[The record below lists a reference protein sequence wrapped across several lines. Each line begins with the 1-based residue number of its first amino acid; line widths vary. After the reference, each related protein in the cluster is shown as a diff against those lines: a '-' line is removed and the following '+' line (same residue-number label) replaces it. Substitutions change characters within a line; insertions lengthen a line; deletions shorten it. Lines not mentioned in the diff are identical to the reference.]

1 MNQDRAFEILQS
13 GENVFLTGSAGTGK
27 SFLLNKFISYL
38 KDKEINVG
46 ITASTGIASTHIMGT
61 TIHSWS
67 GIGIS
72 KDINDP
78 YVKRFLNRRNSKKIK
93 EIKNTKVL
101 IIDEI
106 SMIDSKCLNLIDII
120 LKLIKNP
127 FSPFGGMQIVVCGD
141 FFQLPPIDGSFAYNS
156 PVWKDAK
163 FKVCYLEKQY
173 RQNDQDFIDILN
185 NIRRNT
191 IDENNFNKIKSRI
204 GGDIKGF
211 DKVTKLYTHNIDV
224 DEINR
229 IELSCIKEK
238 EVEYHMSS
246 SGNKKISET
255 LKKHCLAP
263 EVLKLKKG
271 AIVMFLKN
279 NFKEGYVNGTLGT
292 VAGFDNNNFPIIEL
306 KNGSKIIAR
315 QEKWDIEVNGEVL
328 ASISQLPLRLAWA
341 ITIHKSQGMSLDVAE
356 IDLSKS
362 FNYGMGYV
370 ALSRVKRLDSIK
382 LIGINQNALMVN
394 KDVVEKDKEFIN
406 LSKENE

>member
-1 MNQDRAFEILQS
+1 MNQDRAFEILKS

-27 SFLLNKFISYL
+27 SFLLNKFIGYL
-38 KDKEINVG
+38 KDKGINVG

-78 YVKRFLNRRNSKKIK
+78 YIKRFLNRRNSKRIK

-120 LKLIKNP
+120 LKLIKDP

-141 FFQLPPIDGSFAYNS
+141 FFQLPPIDGSFAYNA

-185 NIRRNT
+185 NIRKNA
-191 IDENNFNKIKSRI
+191 INENNLKKIESRI
-204 GGDIKGF
+204 GKDIEGF

-238 EVEYHMSS
+238 EVEYHMSFT
-246 SGNKKISET
+246 GNKKIAKV

-279 NFKEGYVNGTLGT
+279 NFEKRYVNGTLGT
-292 VAGFDNNNFPIIEL
+292 VTGFDYYNFPIIKL
-306 KNGSKIIAR
+306 KNGRKIIVR
-315 QEKWDIEVNGEVL
+315 QEKWNMEVNGEVL

-341 ITIHKSQGMSLDVAE
+341 ITVHKSQGMSLDVAE
-356 IDLSKS
+356 IDLSRS
-362 FNYGMGYV
+362 FDYGMGYV

-382 LIGINQNALMVN
+382 LIGINQSALMVN